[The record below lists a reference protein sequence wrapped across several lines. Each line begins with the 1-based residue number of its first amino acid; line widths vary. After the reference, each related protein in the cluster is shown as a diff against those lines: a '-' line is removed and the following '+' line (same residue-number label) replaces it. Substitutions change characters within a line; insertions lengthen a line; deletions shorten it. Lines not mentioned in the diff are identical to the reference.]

1 MREIKTK
8 LPYVWSGM
16 CYDGFMRNPG
26 GLGVLAECRETLS
39 LYDVL
44 FKPGRKPPRFYD
56 PDAVAEMIESPVA
69 RRIME
74 DGQMYG
80 YLLHKVRDA
89 GMRGRNK
96 IYVSAVDA
104 RIDADGLKVT
114 QNVPASRTVA
124 ISFDGRFIT
133 HHQQILDTIP
143 GRVLLSLMANA
154 PPEFWGWSWATS
166 GIGCDAAIARPGTFG
181 GFDWVYDPAF
191 PALWQAQL
199 LRESGMRYLTYQV
212 PPIKPSLFGTQVE
225 A

>member
-8 LPYVWSGM
+8 LPNVWSGM

-26 GLGVLAECRETLS
+26 GLGVLAEYRETLS

-124 ISFDGRFIT
+124 ISFDGRLIT

-143 GRVLLSLMANA
+143 GRALLSLMAGA
-154 PPEFWGWSWATS
+154 ELELWGWSWATS
-166 GIGCDAAIARPGTFG
+166 GKDEAISRPDTFG
-181 GFDWVYDPAF
+181 GFDWVYDPSF

-199 LRESGMRYLTYQV
+199 LRESGMRYATYQA
-212 PPIKPSLFGTQVE
+212 PLLFGTQVE